1 MWLCLLMCI
10 SASAHRGSGRN
21 LLQNNAT
28 TEESEAAREAAA
40 LLAFQQ
46 REEQKAEENAAII
59 EQGFLTASETVE
71 AFLSGNGSQVEIMA
85 DLLRNADGVAFKV
98 ALNTLVNRDPEE
110 RDSVLSV
117 AHRAIHRAISDG
129 FATNVAEAVD
139 LALTVR
145 ENEEDHL
152 NLLDAIVMRQ
162 DLLEEREE
170 GSGCE
175 FVKNLFTDA
184 DAIADERGDSMIFV
198 ASFEQ
203 EEYLQ
208 LMECFLDECSGRA
221 GRCCSRSRAVESGM
235 CECDS
240 EVPNRCNFNVFSI
253 RPRIIWICSSGRCAN
268 EKCLC
273 PAA

>member
-1 MWLCLLMCI
+1 M
-10 SASAHRGSGRN
+10 
-21 LLQNNAT
+21 QNNATT

-46 REEQKAEENAAII
+46 EEEQKAEENAAII
-59 EQGFLTASETVE
+59 EAAFLTASETVE
-71 AFLSGNGSQVEIMA
+71 AVLAGNDSQVEILA
-85 DLLRNADGVAFKV
+85 DLLRNADGVAFKF

-110 RDSVLSV
+110 RDSVLTA
-117 AHRAIHRAISDG
+117 AHRAINRGIEDG
-129 FATNVAEAVD
+129 FATNVAQAVD

-145 ENEEDHL
+145 ENEDDHL

-175 FVKNLFTDA
+175 FVRNLFTDA
-184 DAIADERGDSMIFV
+184 DAIADERGDSRIFV

-221 GRCCSRSRAVESGM
+221 GRCCSRRQAVERGL

-240 EVPNRCNFNVFSI
+240 EVPNRCDFNLFSNL
-253 RPRIIWICSSGRCAN
+253 PRIIWICSAGRCAN